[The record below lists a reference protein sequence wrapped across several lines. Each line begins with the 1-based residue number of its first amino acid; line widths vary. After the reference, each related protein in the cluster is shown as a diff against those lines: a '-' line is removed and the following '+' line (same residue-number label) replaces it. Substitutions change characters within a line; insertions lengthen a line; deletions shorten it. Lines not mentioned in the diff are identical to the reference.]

1 MERIACTAYAVQA
14 YRLSELCIGH
24 SNASDSS
31 GFYLT
36 RETTAKIFVDEVN
49 DIPKLK
55 DWLEKKD
62 YSYSVVR
69 IKDKKNRR
77 VY

>member
-1 MERIACTAYAVQA
+1 MYIIKINDETKKDKCW
-14 YRLSELCIGH
+14 IGH

-55 DWLEKKD
+55 DWLEKKTIPILWF
-62 YSYSVVR
+62 R
-69 IKDKKNRR
+69 LRTRR
-77 VY
+77 TEEFIELL

>member
-1 MERIACTAYAVQA
+1 MYIIKINDETKKDKCW
-14 YRLSELCIGH
+14 IGH

-62 YSYSVVR
+62 YSYSVVQ